1 MFTKHLLSARY
12 HVESTK
18 MRYNTP
24 IPCPP
29 RAYRL
34 LEEVAIDQTITKQIY
49 NYDVCPQGP

>member
-29 RAYRL
+29 RAYGL

-49 NYDVCPQGP
+49 KYDVW